1 MVTYRRE
8 IDGLR
13 AVAVLPVLFF
23 HAGFSIFAGGFIGVD
38 IFFVISGYL
47 ITSILLKEMRVK
59 NFSLLNF
66 YERRARRILPPL
78 FLVMLCCIPAAFFLM
93 VPNQFIDFSESLAAT
108 SLFSSNFLFWSES
121 GYFAGPSDLKPLLHT
136 WSLAVEEQYYLLF
149 PLFLMITWPLGF
161 KKTVTI
167 LIFLALCSLGF
178 AHYTSSI
185 APGFNFY
192 LLPSRGWELLIG
204 AFAAYFLINKPVNY
218 KISSKFLNEAM
229 GIFGLLLI
237 IISIILFDESTPFP
251 SLWSLIP
258 TLGTVFIILFASP
271 RTLVGKLL
279 GAKLLVSLGL
289 ISYGAYL
296 WHQPIF
302 AFARIY
308 KDELL
313 TTSHYIAFIVISFF
327 LAFISWK
334 YVENYFRNKSFVSGK
349 RIFQL
354 SGIFIVFFISFAF
367 ISDKTDGMIFR
378 FINANDQFSRT
389 IDEESKYTEYA
400 FNQRLLKPWEISSPK
415 TKILII
421 GDSFA
426 QDMTNVLLESSL
438 ALSSQVSTYYIM
450 AGCGNYMLES
460 YEELNSNSSCK
471 QNALF
476 TKYGRA
482 YANPLL
488 LDLMLSA
495 DQIWIISSWDSSQI
509 HLLKTSIDNIQAH
522 TKASLKFFS
531 RKDFGKIDINNLIHK
546 TPKERADYRFALS
559 SELQKLHQ
567 EFTAQSTNVEVI
579 DLYQLYCDSKYS
591 CKIAD
596 LNGYLYSWD
605 GTHLTREGV
614 KYFAKFLDQEGIK

>member
-178 AHYTSSI
+178 AHYISSI

-192 LLPSRGWELLIG
+192 VLPSRGWELLIG

-279 GAKLLVSLGL
+279 GAKVLVSLGL

-308 KDELL
+308 KHELL

-334 YVENYFRNKSFVSGK
+334 YVENYFRNKSFVS
-349 RIFQL
+349 
-354 SGIFIVFFISFAF
+354 
-367 ISDKTDGMIFR
+367 
-378 FINANDQFSRT
+378 
-389 IDEESKYTEYA
+389 
-400 FNQRLLKPWEISSPK
+400 
-415 TKILII
+415 
-421 GDSFA
+421 
-426 QDMTNVLLESSL
+426 
-438 ALSSQVSTYYIM
+438 
-450 AGCGNYMLES
+450 
-460 YEELNSNSSCK
+460 
-471 QNALF
+471 
-476 TKYGRA
+476 
-482 YANPLL
+482 
-488 LDLMLSA
+488 
-495 DQIWIISSWDSSQI
+495 
-509 HLLKTSIDNIQAH
+509 
-522 TKASLKFFS
+522 SLKE
-531 RKDFGKIDINNLIHK
+531 K
-546 TPKERADYRFALS
+546 
-559 SELQKLHQ
+559 
-567 EFTAQSTNVEVI
+567 
-579 DLYQLYCDSKYS
+579 
-591 CKIAD
+591 
-596 LNGYLYSWD
+596 
-605 GTHLTREGV
+605 
-614 KYFAKFLDQEGIK
+614 